1 MAPLVSILLPV
12 RDGAPYLAEALR
24 SLSDQTFGDFEAI
37 VVDDGS
43 KDASSE
49 VARAHAREDDRFRVL
64 RSAAL
69 GIVPALER
77 ARAEARGELLA
88 RMDADD
94 VALPG
99 RLAAQVAV
107 LAAEPDLVACG
118 CGVEYWPRER
128 VTDGARRYEAWL
140 NGLVTPE
147 LAARDAFVECP
158 IAHPALVARA
168 DAIAAVG
175 GWRDPGWPEDHDLV
189 LRLWACGW
197 RFRNVDEVLLRWRD
211 HPARLSRT
219 SPRYA
224 QDAFVRGKVHHLRE
238 TLLAGHP
245 GAVVWGAG
253 PVGKSFARELQRQG
267 VPVLAFV
274 EVDPRKLG
282 RTIHGAPVVP
292 VDEAPPDGLA
302 LGAVAGEEARTR
314 IREAVAAQGRI
325 DGVDFVAVA

>member
-12 RDGAPYLAEALR
+12 RNGEPYLAEALR
-24 SLSDQTFGDFEAI
+24 SLSEQTLADFEAI

-43 KDASSE
+43 TDGSLAL
-49 VARAHAREDDRFRVL
+49 ARAHAHADDRVSVL
-64 RSAAL
+64 ARPAR
-69 GIVPALER
+69 GIVAALER
-77 ARAEARGELLA
+77 ARAGARGELLA

-99 RLAAQVAV
+99 RLAAQVAA

-128 VTDGARRYEAWL
+128 VTDGSRRYEAWL
-140 NGLVTPE
+140 NGLVTAE

-158 IAHPALVARA
+158 IAHPALLARA
-168 DAIAAVG
+168 DAVAAVG

-189 LRLWACGW
+189 LRLWARGW

-238 TLLAGHP
+238 TLLAGRP

-267 VPVLAFV
+267 VRVLAFV

-292 VDEAPPDGLA
+292 VDEAPAEGIA
-302 LGAVAGEEARTR
+302 LGAVAGADARTR

-325 DGVDFVAVA
+325 EGVDFVAVA

>member
-12 RDGAPYLAEALR
+12 RDGEPYLAEALR
-24 SLSDQTFGDFEAI
+24 SLSAQTFADFEAL

-43 KDASSE
+43 TDGSLA
-49 VARAHAREDDRFRVL
+49 VARAHAREDDRFR
-64 RSAAL
+64 AL
-69 GIVPALER
+69 TGPAGGIVAALER
-77 ARAEARGELLA
+77 GRGEARGALLA

-94 VALPG
+94 VALPE
-99 RLAAQVAV
+99 RLAVQVAA
-107 LAAEPDLVACG
+107 LAAERDLVACG
-118 CGVEYWPRER
+118 CGVEYWPRDR

-140 NGLVTPE
+140 NGLVTAE

-189 LRLWACGW
+189 LRLRARGW
-197 RFRNVDEVLLRWRD
+197 RFRNVDSVLLRWRD
-211 HPARLSRT
+211 HPLRLSRT

-224 QDAFVRGKVHHLRE
+224 REAFVRGKVHHLRE
-238 TLLAGHP
+238 TLLAGRA

-253 PVGKSFARELQRQG
+253 PVGKSFARELQRQD
-267 VPVLAFV
+267 VRVLAFV

-282 RTIHGAPVVP
+282 RTIHGAPVVA
-292 VDEAPPDGLA
+292 VDDAPPDGVA
-302 LGAVAGEEARTR
+302 LGAVAGAEARSR
-314 IREAVAAQGRI
+314 IREAVATQGRVE
-325 DGVDFVAVA
+325 GVDFVAVA